1 MMKLARAAIV
11 AMTCTGLASCGTQV
25 PRIEELPFGQGE
37 EQLLIQAII
46 QSVHCDLSNAV
57 KEFIKADSEHPPRA
71 AAWFDNWG
79 IQMALTLTIE
89 EKTTLNPGLKWKVP
103 TPLVSALTLGAS
115 ATGTATAT
123 RMDKSNYFY
132 TVKEL
137 ETMDYCKS
145 GIQPKRGSHSP
156 LIRNDLRLGDFLFE
170 QLSLSATRVAG
181 YPDSAKGIFKQNV
194 LQHQVKF
201 QVLTAVG
208 VTPTVTLV
216 RASFNDGGTT
226 FDTRRDRTSDLLIT
240 MGPLDPTQENPSLA
254 PEAENAHLAQQIKAA
269 VSTN

>member
-1 MMKLARAAIV
+1 MGSVRIAAFVV
-11 AMTCTGLASCGTQV
+11 ACTSLASCGTQV
-25 PRIEELPFGQGE
+25 PRIEEMPYGQGE

-71 AAWFDNWG
+71 AAWFENWG

-89 EKTTLNPGLKWKVP
+89 EKTTINPGLKWKVP

-137 ETMDYCKS
+137 RTMDYCES
-145 GIQPKRGSHSP
+145 GIQPARGLHSP

-170 QLSLSATRVAG
+170 QLSVSATRVGA
-181 YPDSAKGIFKQNV
+181 YPDSEKGIFKQNV

-201 QVLTAVG
+201 EVLTAVG
-208 VTPTVTLV
+208 ATPTVTLV

-240 MGPLDPTQENPSLA
+240 MGPLDPAQKNPSLA
-254 PEAENAHLAQQIKAA
+254 PEAENAHLAQQIKTA
-269 VSTN
+269 VSAD